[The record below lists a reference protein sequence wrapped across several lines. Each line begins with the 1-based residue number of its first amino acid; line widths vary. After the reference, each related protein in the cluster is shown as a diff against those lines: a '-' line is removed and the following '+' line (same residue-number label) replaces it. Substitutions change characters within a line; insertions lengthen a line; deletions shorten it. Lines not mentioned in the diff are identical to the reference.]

1 MNDPLL
7 TINITYTRYEII
19 DEVAKELGMRTC
31 MDEDADWDVWF
42 IDGPTIPALLV
53 KMKNY

>member
-1 MNDPLL
+1 ML
-7 TINITYTRYEII
+7 YTQYEIMQ
-19 DEVAKELGMRTC
+19 EVAEACNFRTSLEE
-31 MDEDADWDVWF
+31 DEDWDVWF